1 MDILVQMIIGL
12 AIGWRSLL
20 AINAMTVETHH
31 GIRLLHL
38 VLATFAAWIA
48 LSPFFPEEWGDV
60 PKLGAL
66 ATYLILELVNRRRC
80 PHEDRAVS

>member
-1 MDILVQMIIGL
+1 MIETVQILLGMS
-12 AIGWRSLL
+12 IGWRSLL
-20 AINAMTVETHH
+20 AINAMTLETHH

-48 LSPFFPEEWGDV
+48 LAPFFPADWGDT

-66 ATYLILELVNRRRC
+66 ATYLALELVDRRRAR
-80 PHEDRAVS
+80 HESVA